1 MKRSGWRTLLT
12 AVVAAAA
19 LVVSGGAASAA
30 TGGGHGH
37 GLRPEKFTIKIIN
50 GADGK
55 VKAFG
60 PVHGRAV
67 DKEMSDTR
75 AVFDFGHGNT
85 VNVWHSAVSVQPKV
99 DPKSCKATA
108 YTAGDSHFVGEHTY
122 FTRHGQRIPYAWVDD
137 TASLFTATQKI
148 THELVEAITDPED
161 SAVLGVAGT
170 CRQKGWCEIADICPD
185 PLIVDG
191 VAAATYWSNQ
201 AGGCIA
207 PDRASASGVPDAYA
221 SRGSRQLP

>member
-108 YTAGDSHFVGEHTY
+108 YTAGQWKFLGGTGKYKHAFGFGKFKFFLFAVLKKKDGKC
-122 FTRHGQRIPYAWVDD
+122 D
-137 TASLFTATQKI
+137 TTSEPKF
-148 THELVEAITDPED
+148 ELVKVFAWGKAT
-161 SAVLGVAGT
+161 AG
-170 CRQKGWCEIADICPD
+170 KHKH
-185 PLIVDG
+185 
-191 VAAATYWSNQ
+191 
-201 AGGCIA
+201 
-207 PDRASASGVPDAYA
+207 
-221 SRGSRQLP
+221 